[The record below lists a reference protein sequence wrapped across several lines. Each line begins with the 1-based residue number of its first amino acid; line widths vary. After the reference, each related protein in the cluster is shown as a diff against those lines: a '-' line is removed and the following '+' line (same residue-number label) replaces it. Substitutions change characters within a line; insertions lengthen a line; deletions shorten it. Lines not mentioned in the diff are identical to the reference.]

1 MKYIAVLWVVTAA
14 DIDKI
19 VHVCYN
25 ITPLTNNFSTINLYK
40 IVTFETNLQIVQRDV
55 TYGEHC

>member
-14 DIDKI
+14 GIDKI
-19 VHVCYN
+19 IHVCAIISLRLP
-25 ITPLTNNFSTINLYK
+25 ITFRTDLHK

-55 TYGEHC
+55 TYGERG